1 MTDKSL
7 FKLTKKAAKEGFV
20 NLDNGF
26 KIVSKDWMI
35 KNIIPSNISKEDLAK
50 ELDCY
55 AWREIDS
62 SFLVQFF
69 LKNKELK
76 CPDFYLLD
84 KDNFVYSDSFNIDFP
99 YDIENISGTRCY
111 VLTYY
116 NRDDMKVIELG
127 YMAKSVAEEIFS
139 MFANL
144 YNDVSIYTLK
154 DDTSYDADNI
164 DDKAWSKIS

>member
-1 MTDKSL
+1 MTQKSL
-7 FKLTKKAAKEGFV
+7 FGFMKEAKKNGFIY
-20 NLDNGF
+20 LDNGF
-26 KIVSKDWMI
+26 KFVSKEWMI
-35 KNIIPSNISKEDLAK
+35 NNIKSSCVSKRVLEKQL
-50 ELDCY
+50 ENY
-55 AWREIDS
+55 EWREIDS
-62 SFLVQFF
+62 SYMVQY
-69 LKNKELK
+69 LLENETVKQ
-76 CPDFYLLD
+76 PGFYLLD
-84 KDNFVYSDSFNIDFP
+84 KDNYIYSDSFNIDFP

-116 NRDDMKVIELG
+116 TNNDMKVIELG